1 MAAAPTPHAGSRAT
15 SLCVR
20 IGVAALLLLFYV
32 DAFLRTGAWFSW
44 VLFGVLLVPAAIGLI
59 VTTRDLPGALD
70 DYTALTG
77 HGLELRSV
85 ASGPPQIREV
95 PRD

>member
-1 MAAAPTPHAGSRAT
+1 MTPEAP
-15 SLCVR
+15 
-20 IGVAALLLLFYV
+20 
-32 DAFLRTGAWFSW
+32 
-44 VLFGVLLVPAAIGLI
+44 IGLI
-59 VTTRDLPGALD
+59 AAIPEEAAHLRDMPGALD
-70 DYTALTG
+70 DYAALTG